1 MVEKDFKEGQEI
13 YVLHIGVMT
22 GTYLNKTGKTVP
34 CIMGRPAVIW
44 RGVVTAV
51 DIDGEDAIKFRE
63 EGILDPFRG
72 ENITPVEPLYSDL
85 MIRTPMQEA
94 FCKETLEIKTC
105 AFS

>member
-34 CIMGRPAVIW
+34 CIMGRPAVIQ

-51 DIDGEDAIKFRE
+51 NVD
-63 EGILDPFRG
+63 
-72 ENITPVEPLYSDL
+72 VYSSKSL
-85 MIRTPMQEA
+85 T
-94 FCKETLEIKTC
+94 
-105 AFS
+105 